1 MKKTFTINE
10 APYSVHALL
19 YADGAA
25 PYQSVVVCC
34 HGFGGH
40 KEGGA
45 MQRFAEYMLSR
56 HHDLTVVCF
65 DWPCH
70 GEDVRR
76 KLTLSDCDAYLRLVC
91 DYAKEKLG
99 ARELYL
105 YATSFGGYLALKYIA
120 EHGNPFAKAVFRC
133 PAVPMGEVL
142 ERNIM
147 TEENRTLLV
156 KGKGALVGFDRK
168 IMVSPDFLRELREA
182 DIRQISFR
190 DWAEDILI
198 LHGTKDEIVP
208 FEAVRRF
215 ADANGIAFLP
225 SQNADHRYLDP
236 AKMTEAIRQI
246 DDFFGLYS
254 VEQSKGGGCEI
265 GLF

>member
-1 MKKTFTINE
+1 MIRMEKTFTIN
-10 APYSVHALL
+10 ATPYSVRCLL
-19 YADGAA
+19 YGRENA
-25 PYQSVVVCC
+25 PYRRVIVCC

-45 MQRFAEYMLSR
+45 MQRFAEYMLAR
-56 HHDLTVVCF
+56 HHDLAVVCF

-76 KLTLSDCDAYLRLVC
+76 KLTLSDCDAYFRLVC

-147 TEENRTLLV
+147 TEENRALLV

-168 IMVSPDFLRELREA
+168 IMVSLDFLRELREA

-215 ADANGIAFLP
+215 ADANRIAFL
-225 SQNADHRYLDP
+225 STQNADHRYLDP
-236 AKMTEAIRQI
+236 GKMTEAIWQVE
-246 DDFFGLYS
+246 DFFGL
-254 VEQSKGGGCEI
+254 
-265 GLF
+265 